1 MHKRFKKSDD
11 AVKALVP
18 KMEKKEK
25 ESDDEIVEKV
35 QVTDEMFEV
44 AKVMGSVGNIKD
56 LDMSL
61 AKNVQT
67 LNKQAGTAE
76 ITLIDIFQEG
86 DIKAQKQTKRVDP
99 KHMRFD
105 FNSDED
111 FNPDTD
117 TAAVSKKAFDWI
129 LNPLGSD
136 YFHKEVKDKKIMI
149 I

>member
-1 MHKRFKKSDD
+1 
-11 AVKALVP
+11 
-18 KMEKKEK
+18 
-25 ESDDEIVEKV
+25 
-35 QVTDEMFEV
+35 
-44 AKVMGSVGNIKD
+44 MGAVGNIKD

-61 AKNVQT
+61 AKNIQT

-76 ITLIDIFQEG
+76 ITMIDIFQEG

-105 FNSDED
+105 FNSEED

-117 TAAVSKKAFDWI
+117 TGAVSKKAFDWI
-129 LNPLGSD
+129 LNPVGSEH
-136 YFHKEVKDKKIMI
+136 FNKEVKDKKIMI